1 VSVGFAALLPTATA
15 QPYGGS
21 VSIGDNSNPP
31 ILKDYFDLW
40 ENVYYYVN
48 AIENVTLGTPL
59 QYKDIDIEII
69 DPQGNLEH
77 WNMISTDAFGNAE
90 GWWTGIGTPDKYT
103 IYANYTGINLVN
115 TTFRVYDPIPQK
127 ATVMTYANDYRD
139 SGGIPATYFNSNDWV
154 YFSIYVEDQYGNP
167 FNNDG
172 QVFTEIEHNGDIN
185 SEWWWDEYTNS
196 EAYIDES
203 YYPNGDFDTDELY
216 GSYFI
221 NVTNQID
228 ESIGNAT
235 FIVVDVDIDIIPDKP
250 QYVQS
255 DKITLIVD
263 TSIDDTI
270 DVRILDPDG
279 IDLIGANWT
288 NQPIVNGQ
296 WTKEYTFGANLPDG
310 NYEIQI
316 LKDGNIMEM
325 QTITLRKFNLKIWT
339 DNSAY
344 LPGETMKVFYTIT
357 NNKDGSGVTDAT
369 LDWIFEFYDIDATKW
384 DFKEN
389 TISTPGAQGS
399 FSIPIPKSAYK
410 NFDGDL
416 WAWAN
421 DTQDHSSNKFRNVEI
436 GGISASLN
444 IQENEYLAGDFVTV
458 DISAHVNGGDLKYGN
473 VAFEVLKEGEEIV
486 AYTKNN
492 LRTDIRGD
500 LSYVFVLQSSAEEG
514 IYTININITKDGTD
528 EWDIAQDTFEVVS
541 EREMSIE
548 MSFDNKYSTGTQ
560 PQYYSGDTVTVTYTI
575 YKGDSVVTGL
585 NCEYSASYGSNVIKV
600 GTTSSG
606 QFSFDIPSDFQ
617 GTITVSVECTD
628 SQGTKIHE
636 SDSISV
642 LGTGILLN
650 PSSTQYIPG
659 DTIKIQYR
667 VVGTD
672 VPNSLFYIEIWDNH
686 GNIIKRENV
695 ASGDGTYKFTVPE
708 GDPPDNY
715 YVGAIMTDS
724 NGVVI
729 TENSVTLTKIKGFL
743 VTFTMDKNTYR
754 PGETATLHYKVI
766 SLDGSDIPEK
776 FTLSYSF
783 FGMPSNYK
791 EVSKSEGDVKLK
803 IPEDIPDGEGL
814 IYMSSSLP
822 STTMASQQADI
833 RESPNPLAE
842 TVGDMS
848 LFEILLLILVT
859 IALIFGIGAWRRGK
873 KAMDEA
879 KLPPWKKDG
888 PLPEPEKFKDTE
900 AESMP
905 EPEAPPAMPDEPA
918 PPEDMGPEP
927 L

>member
-21 VSIGDNSNPP
+21 VSLGDSSNPP
-31 ILKDYFDLW
+31 NLKDYFDLW
-40 ENVYYYVN
+40 ENVNYYVT
-48 AIENVTLGTPL
+48 ALENETIGAPL
-59 QYKDIDIEII
+59 QYQTIDIEIV
-69 DPQGNLEH
+69 DPQGNGVH
-77 WNMISTDAFGNAE
+77 WNTISTNEFGNAE
-90 GWWTGIGTPDKYT
+90 GWWTGTGTPDKYT
-103 IYANYTGINLVN
+103 IFANYTGVNLAN
-115 TTFRVYDPIPQK
+115 TTFRVYDPIPVD
-127 ATVMTYANDYRD
+127 ATVMTYANDYRY

-172 QVFTEIEHNGDIN
+172 QVFTEIEHNSDIN
-185 SEWWWDEYTNS
+185 SEWWWDEYTDS

-203 YYPNGDFDTDELY
+203 YWPDGDFDFDELY

-221 NVTNQID
+221 NVTNEID

-235 FIVVDVDIDIIPDKP
+235 FIVVDVDIDIIPDKT
-250 QYVQS
+250 QYVQG

-270 DVRILDPDG
+270 DVRILDPEG

-288 NQPIVNGQ
+288 NQPIVNSQ
-296 WTKEYTFGANLPDG
+296 WTKEYTFDANLPDG

-316 LKDGNIMEM
+316 LKDGNIMET
-325 QTITLRKFNLKIWT
+325 QTINLRKFNLKIWT
-339 DNSAY
+339 DNGAY

-369 LDWIFEFYDIDATKW
+369 LQWIFEFYDIDASQW
-384 DFKEN
+384 DLKRD

-399 FSIPIPKSAYK
+399 FSISIPKSAYK
-410 NFDGDL
+410 SFDGDL

-421 DTQDHSSNKFRNVEI
+421 DTLDHSSEKFRHVEI
-436 GGISASLN
+436 GGISASVN
-444 IQENEYLAGDFVTV
+444 TENDEYLAGDFATV
-458 DISAHVNGGDLKYGN
+458 DISAGVNGGDLRYGN
-473 VAFEVLKEGEEIV
+473 VAFEITKDGEEIT

-492 LRTDIRGD
+492 LKTDIRGD
-500 LSYVFVLQSSAEEG
+500 LSYVFVLQSGAEEG
-514 IYTININITKDGTD
+514 IYTVNINVTKDGTD
-528 EWDIAQDTFEVVS
+528 EWDTAQDTFEVVS

-548 MSFDNKYSTGTQ
+548 MSFDNKYSTGTR

-575 YKGDSVVTGL
+575 YKGDSIVTGL
-585 NCEYSASYGSNVIKV
+585 NCEYSTSYGNNIIKV

-606 QFSFDIPSDFQ
+606 QFSFDIPSDFE
-617 GTITVSVECTD
+617 GTISVAVECTD
-628 SQGTKIHE
+628 SQGTKVHE

-650 PSSTQYIPG
+650 PSSNQYSPG

-715 YVGAIMTDS
+715 YVGAVMTDA
-724 NGVVI
+724 NGVII
-729 TENSVTLTKIKGFL
+729 TENSVTLTKLKGFL
-743 VTFTMDKNTYR
+743 VTFTLDKNTYR

-776 FTLSYSF
+776 FTLSYNF
-783 FGMPSNYK
+783 YGMPANLK
-791 EVSKSEGDVKLK
+791 EVSKSEGDLKLK
-803 IPEDIPDGEGL
+803 VPEDMPDGEGF
-814 IYMSSSLP
+814 IYVGSTLP
-822 STTMASQQADI
+822 SSTMASQQADI

-842 TVGDMS
+842 KVGDMS
-848 LFEILLLILVT
+848 LFEILLLILVI